1 MGGRE
6 VRTRRD
12 GHFEGATE
20 FCDVMPS
27 GGSDREVGRRD
38 KVFSLHKGNPYNQI
52 GRLPLNGQETPV
64 SSCLA

>member
-6 VRTRRD
+6 VRTGRD
-12 GHFEGATE
+12 SHFEGATE

-38 KVFSLHKGNPYNQI
+38 KVFSLHKGNSYKTQPDWASIERSRNVNF
-52 GRLPLNGQETPV
+52 LM
-64 SSCLA
+64 